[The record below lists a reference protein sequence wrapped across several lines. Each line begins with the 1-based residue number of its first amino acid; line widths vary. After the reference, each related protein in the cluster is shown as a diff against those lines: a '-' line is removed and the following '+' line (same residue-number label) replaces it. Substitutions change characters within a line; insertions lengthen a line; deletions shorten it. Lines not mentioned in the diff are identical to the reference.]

1 MARPDPLAIPA
12 PAGSAQRQVVRVRNG
27 RVRRYV
33 DDVAEEMPVA
43 FVINEAPFAVMMA
56 TPADLE
62 DFALGFMLSEGI
74 VDDAGE
80 VELLGSEQLL
90 EGIEIRL
97 RIPTQY
103 AEALERRRRSLSGR
117 SGCGLCGSELLEAAL
132 RRPEPV
138 GEGVAV
144 TAAALRRALRGLHA
158 LQGLARLTGATHAA
172 AWADAD
178 GQVRLV
184 REDVGRH
191 NALDKLIGAMFR
203 AGENP
208 QAGFAVVTSRAS
220 YEMAMKAASAGI
232 ALLAAVSAPTALAIS
247 LAEACNLTLVGFARE
262 DGHAVYTHPRRMP
275 MEPAA

>member
-1 MARPDPLAIPA
+1 MARPDPLVVPA
-12 PAGSAQRQVVRVRNG
+12 PAGSAQRPVARVRNG

-33 DDVAEEMPVA
+33 DDVAEEVPVA
-43 FVINEAPFAVMMA
+43 FVINGAPFAVMMA

-62 DFALGFMLSEGI
+62 DFAFGFMLSEGI
-74 VDDAGE
+74 VGAAGD

-97 RIPTQY
+97 RIPAQY

-138 GEGVAV
+138 GEGVVV
-144 TAAALRRALRGLHA
+144 TTAALRRALRGLHA
-158 LQGLARLTGATHAA
+158 WQDLARLTGATHAA
-172 AWADAD
+172 AWADAE

-203 AGENP
+203 AGEDP

-275 MEPAA
+275 MEPTA